1 MNHKTVVL
9 DDDPTGTQSAT
20 GVRVL
25 LRWGAPHPPL
35 AELLHEALR
44 EADGVYVQ
52 TNSRALDEAAA
63 LALVTEVRD
72 AAREAGRLLGARVRC
87 VLRGDSTLRGHVF
100 AETGAFTGPDDV
112 VLFVP
117 AFPAGGRTTV
127 DGVHLVRTADGDVPA
142 GETEYAADPVFGF
155 TSSRLSEYV
164 REKSGRTPVPVA
176 RPDALARA
184 LEEAPAGAVLL
195 PDVRDDADVQALADA
210 VRAWTPPP
218 GRDVVVR
225 CAAPLAAALA
235 GVTSTGFLDRP
246 LRPGSPHVLVV
257 CGSHTDGARAQLE
270 ALARRHGPAHVLP
283 TADALADPVAAG
295 EDLAERARADLAAGV
310 AVVATERVRS
320 GEHGTLAHGEAV
332 MTALVAAVQRLVPD
346 ADAVV
351 SKGGITAA
359 EVART
364 GIGADTALVE
374 GQVAAGISVWRMAV
388 QGGDGDRD
396 VLQVVV
402 PGNVGGPDA
411 VVDAVAALGR

>member
-1 MNHKTVVL
+1 MSHKTVVL

-20 GVRVL
+20 GVGVL
-25 LRWGAPHPPL
+25 LRWDAPHPPL
-35 AELLHEALR
+35 ADLLTDALR

-52 TNSRALDEAAA
+52 TNSRALEESAAV
-63 LALVTEVRD
+63 ALVTGIRD
-72 AAREAGRLLGARVRC
+72 AAREAGRRLGADVRC
-87 VLRGDSTLRGHVF
+87 VLRGDSTLRGHVV
-100 AETGAFTGPDDV
+100 AETDVFTGPDDV

-127 DGVHLVRTADGDVPA
+127 EGVHLVRTAEGDVPA
-142 GETEYAADPVFGF
+142 GRTEYAADPVFGF
-155 TSSRLSEYV
+155 SSSRLSDYV
-164 REKSGRTPVPVA
+164 REKSDRTPVPLA
-176 RPDALARA
+176 DAAALARA
-184 LEEAPAGAVLL
+184 LDEAPAGAVLL
-195 PDVRDDADVQALADA
+195 PDVRDDADVRALADV

-235 GVTSTGFLDRP
+235 GVSSRGFLPRP
-246 LRPGSPHVLVV
+246 LLPGTPRVLVA

-270 ALARRHGPAHVLP
+270 ALADRHGPAHVLS

-295 EDLAERARADLAAGV
+295 QDLARRARADLSGGL

-320 GEHGTLAHGEAV
+320 GEHGTLDHGERV
-332 MTALVAAVQRLVPD
+332 MTALVTAVRLLVPD

-364 GIGADTALVE
+364 GIGADTAHVE
-374 GQVAAGISVWRMAV
+374 GQVAAGISVWRMRAP
-388 QGGDGDRD
+388 DGRRD

-411 VVDAVAALGR
+411 VADAVAALGR